1 MTLSISILGIFEN
14 KSLDE
19 GLSGRFVQVSNKPQ
33 LEGYSYVKKL
43 MTSTTAHQNNYPP
56 EEIHRSERVIWLLAG
71 VVILSFV
78 DLFLTISY
86 LTSVGMSEGNPIAV
100 WLLHTTNSVWPLAL
114 YKIATVALCV
124 SLLYFNRRKRQSELA
139 SWCAMI
145 ILVALSIWWNQY
157 SQYQPFLPL
166 AEDHIV
172 MVGDTFVQPFMSVEK
187 HGQAL
192 Q

>member
-1 MTLSISILGIFEN
+1 MTTT
-14 KSLDE
+14 
-19 GLSGRFVQVSNKPQ
+19 
-33 LEGYSYVKKL
+33 
-43 MTSTTAHQNNYPP
+43 TSTTFEYLP

-86 LTSVGMSEGNPIAV
+86 LTTVGMSEGNPIAV

-114 YKIATVALCV
+114 YKVATVAVCV

-172 MVGDTFVQPFMSVEK
+172 MVGDSFVQPYMMIDK
-187 HGQAL
+187 QGQAL

>member
-1 MTLSISILGIFEN
+1 MT
-14 KSLDE
+14 
-19 GLSGRFVQVSNKPQ
+19 
-33 LEGYSYVKKL
+33 
-43 MTSTTAHQNNYPP
+43 TTTAKSINYPI
-56 EEIHRSERVIWLLAG
+56 EEIHRSERVTWLLAG

-114 YKIATVALCV
+114 YTVATVAVCV

-157 SQYQPFLPL
+157 SQYQPYLPI
-166 AEDHIV
+166 ADDHIV
-172 MVGDTFVQPFMSVEK
+172 MVGDSFMQPCVLVDDQ
-187 HGQAL
+187 GQAL

>member
-1 MTLSISILGIFEN
+1 MTTTISNTFEY
-14 KSLDE
+14 L
-19 GLSGRFVQVSNKPQ
+19 
-33 LEGYSYVKKL
+33 
-43 MTSTTAHQNNYPP
+43 P
-56 EEIHRSERVIWLLAG
+56 EEIHRSERVIWLLTG

-86 LTSVGMSEGNPIAV
+86 LTTVGMSEGNPIAV

-114 YKIATVALCV
+114 YKVATVAVCV

-172 MVGDTFVQPFMSVEK
+172 MVGDSFVQPYMMIDK
-187 HGQAL
+187 QGQAL